1 MIRFEHVSKAYLG
14 GRQALQG
21 VTFHLQPG
29 EMAFLTGHSGAGKS
43 TLLKLICGIERPS
56 AGKIWFSGHDI
67 SRLKNREVP
76 FLRRQIGMI
85 FQDHH
90 LLMDRTVF
98 DNVAI
103 PLIIAGASYDDIRRR
118 VSAALDKVGLLDKAK
133 NFPIQLSGGEQQR
146 VGIARAVVNKPAV
159 LLADEP
165 TGNLDDALSEGI
177 LRLFEEFNRVGVTV
191 LMATHDMG
199 LISRRSYRMLTL
211 SDGHLHGGQ
220 GVNKRDAM
228 NQIRQFGGK
237 FDRFRKPQGGGDGN
251 RNAPKRAKAAPKPA
265 NRKTNV
271 FNEQVRYAFQGA
283 LQDLKS
289 KPLATFLT
297 VMVIAISLTLPS
309 VCYMVYKNVHQAAS
323 QYYPS
328 PQITVYLD
336 KALDDN
342 AAAQVV
348 GQLQAEQG
356 VDKVNYLSREEAL
369 GEFRNWSGFGG
380 ALDML
385 EENPL
390 PAVAV
395 VIPKLDFQGT
405 ESLNTLRDRITRING
420 IDEVRMDDSWFARL
434 AALTGLVGRVA
445 AMIGV
450 LMVAAVFLVI
460 GNSVRL
466 SIFARRD
473 TINVQKLI
481 GATDGF
487 ILRPFLYGGAL
498 LGFTGAFLSL
508 ILSEILVMRLS
519 SAVTE
524 VAQVFGTKFDI
535 SGLGFDECLLL
546 LLVCSMIGWVAAW
559 LATVQH
565 LRHFTPD

>member
-1 MIRFEHVSKAYLG
+1 M
-14 GRQALQG
+14 
-21 VTFHLQPG
+21 
-29 EMAFLTGHSGAGKS
+29 
-43 TLLKLICGIERPS
+43 
-56 AGKIWFSGHDI
+56 
-67 SRLKNREVP
+67 
-76 FLRRQIGMI
+76 
-85 FQDHH
+85 
-90 LLMDRTVF
+90 
-98 DNVAI
+98 
-103 PLIIAGASYDDIRRR
+103 
-118 VSAALDKVGLLDKAK
+118 
-133 NFPIQLSGGEQQR
+133 
-146 VGIARAVVNKPAV
+146 
-159 LLADEP
+159 
-165 TGNLDDALSEGI
+165 
-177 LRLFEEFNRVGVTV
+177 
-191 LMATHDMG
+191 
-199 LISRRSYRMLTL
+199 
-211 SDGHLHGGQ
+211 
-220 GVNKRDAM
+220 NKRDAI
-228 NQIRQFGGK
+228 NHIRQFGGRL
-237 FDRFRKPQGGGDGN
+237 DRFRKSVGGSGDGG
-251 RNAPKRAKAAPKPA
+251 RNAPKRAKSSPKPV

-271 FNEQVRYAFQGA
+271 FNEQVRYAFHGA

-289 KPLATFLT
+289 KPFATFLT

-309 VCYMVYKNVHQAAS
+309 VCYMVYKNVNQ
-323 QYYPS
+323 
-328 PQITVYLD
+328 
-336 KALDDN
+336 
-342 AAAQVV
+342 
-348 GQLQAEQG
+348 
-356 VDKVNYLSREEAL
+356 KVNYLSREDAL

-405 ESLNTLRDRITRING
+405 ESLNTLRDRITQTNG

-434 AALTGLVGRVA
+434 AALTGLVGRVS

-473 TINVQKLI
+473 SINVQKLI

-498 LGFTGAFLSL
+498 LGFSGALLSL
-508 ILSEILVMRLS
+508 ILSEILVLRLS
-519 SAVTE
+519 SAVAE

-535 SGLGFDECLLL
+535 NGLSFDECLLL

-565 LRHFTPD
+565 LRHFTPE

>member
-1 MIRFEHVSKAYLG
+1 M
-14 GRQALQG
+14 
-21 VTFHLQPG
+21 
-29 EMAFLTGHSGAGKS
+29 
-43 TLLKLICGIERPS
+43 
-56 AGKIWFSGHDI
+56 
-67 SRLKNREVP
+67 
-76 FLRRQIGMI
+76 
-85 FQDHH
+85 
-90 LLMDRTVF
+90 
-98 DNVAI
+98 
-103 PLIIAGASYDDIRRR
+103 
-118 VSAALDKVGLLDKAK
+118 
-133 NFPIQLSGGEQQR
+133 
-146 VGIARAVVNKPAV
+146 
-159 LLADEP
+159 
-165 TGNLDDALSEGI
+165 
-177 LRLFEEFNRVGVTV
+177 
-191 LMATHDMG
+191 
-199 LISRRSYRMLTL
+199 
-211 SDGHLHGGQ
+211 
-220 GVNKRDAM
+220 NKRDAI
-228 NQIRQFGGK
+228 NHIRQFGGRL
-237 FDRFRKPQGGGDGN
+237 DRFRKSVGGSGDGG
-251 RNAPKRAKAAPKPA
+251 RNAPKRAKSSPKPV

-271 FNEQVRYAFQGA
+271 FNEQVRYAFHGA

-289 KPLATFLT
+289 KPFATFLT

-309 VCYMVYKNVHQAAS
+309 VCYMVYKNVNQAAT

-328 PQITVYLD
+328 PQITVYL
-336 KALDDN
+336 KKRWTMMP
-342 AAAQVV
+342 Q
-348 GQLQAEQG
+348 QAWWRSYRPSRAWE
-356 VDKVNYLSREEAL
+356 KVNYLSREDAL

-405 ESLNTLRDRITRING
+405 ESLNTLRDRITQING

-434 AALTGLVGRVA
+434 AALTGLVGRVS

-473 TINVQKLI
+473 SINVQKLI

-498 LGFTGAFLSL
+498 LGFSGALLSL
-508 ILSEILVMRLS
+508 ILSEILVLRLS
-519 SAVTE
+519 SAVAE

-535 SGLGFDECLLL
+535 NGLSFDECLLL

-565 LRHFTPD
+565 LRHFTPE